1 MLIKL
6 SVLFILPTIN
16 LTSSLQ
22 YVIIIPESEGTQM
35 EKKNQNRETWVGYR
49 PSVIQAKKKN
59 KKHERKEG
67 KQICRDAMKGEK
79 D

>member
-1 MLIKL
+1 
-6 SVLFILPTIN
+6 
-16 LTSSLQ
+16 
-22 YVIIIPESEGTQM
+22 M

-49 PSVIQAKKKN
+49 PSVMPAKKKS

>member
-1 MLIKL
+1 MSNSIK
-6 SVLFILPTIN
+6 N
-16 LTSSLQ
+16 
-22 YVIIIPESEGTQM
+22 E
-35 EKKNQNRETWVGYR
+35 RETWVGYR
-49 PSVIQAKKKN
+49 PSVIPAKKKN

>member
-1 MLIKL
+1 MKGWIVFMTHKIK
-6 SVLFILPTIN
+6 P
-16 LTSSLQ
+16 
-22 YVIIIPESEGTQM
+22 
-35 EKKNQNRETWVGYR
+35 REDTWVGYR
-49 PSVIQAKKKN
+49 PSVMPAKKKN